1 MENATFMDLNK
12 LSAARIKEIRMGL
25 GLTAE
30 SVANELGIAKAN
42 YSRLENGK
50 VEISLNRLEALSRI
64 FKLPLQAFFPAST
77 SQTIQITNGENS
89 QNIKEQHIT
98 NNSDP
103 TLVEILQN
111 SLKILSDALERGKR

>member
-1 MENATFMDLNK
+1 MDLNK

-50 VEISLNRLEALSRI
+50 VEISLNRLEALSKI
-64 FKLPLQAFFPAST
+64 FKLPLQAFFPSNN

-89 QNIKEQHIT
+89 QNIKEQHII